1 MKYITL
7 AHEEISIPGMISSVK
22 AIWENHVIF
31 PSHSMNTLLVQK
43 GLKVQND
50 NVAWRI
56 CIRLTSQLHDCT
68 ASHCTDPEQI
78 IATEHTEQISYRFA
92 RAINCI
98 ALHNQE

>member
-1 MKYITL
+1 
-7 AHEEISIPGMISSVK
+7 MISSVK
-22 AIWENHVIF
+22 AIWEKHATF
-31 PSHSMNTLLVQK
+31 PPYSMNTDLVQK

-50 NVAWRI
+50 IVAWRI
-56 CIRLTSQLHDCT
+56 CIRLTIQLHDST

-78 IATEHTEQISYRFA
+78 IATELTEQISYRFV